1 MKRFVDREQEME
13 TLQSEYSRD
22 GSALVVLYGRRRVGK
37 TTLISEFIKDK
48 NALFFLASEEAE
60 AQNRSAFKEKVAEF
74 INSDLLRSADIKS
87 WDVLFK
93 SIMDT
98 PFESKPVIVLDEF
111 QYLGKANPA
120 FPSVFQR
127 IWEEILK
134 DKSVMVILC
143 GSLISMME
151 SQTLAYGS
159 PLYGRRTAQ
168 IRLKQIPFSYYHEF
182 FPGKSRR
189 ELIEMYAVTGG
200 VPKYIELFSE
210 SGDIYSAIQKCVLNR
225 SGYLYDEPHFL
236 LQQEVTEVGSY
247 FSIIK
252 AIAAGNSK
260 LSAISAVLEI
270 KATSL
275 TKYLKTLID
284 LDILEREVPITED
297 NPEKSKKGLYKIK
310 DNFLRFWFAFVY
322 PNMSFIESGHS
333 RIVMNKIKKSLV
345 PNHIAFVYEDVCK
358 ERMWELNADDV
369 WPFNFTKLG
378 RYWDAKTE
386 IDIAALDS
394 EGKNLILGECKY
406 WQEPVGANVLRDL
419 EAKTDLVA
427 WERTDRKVWYVLFSA
442 SGFSDELTALA
453 ATREDVLLCDD
464 YRLS

>member
-13 TLQSEYSRD
+13 TLQNEYERE

-37 TTLISEFIKDK
+37 TTLISEFIKGK
-48 NALFFLASEEAE
+48 KALFFLASEEAE
-60 AQNRSAFKEKVAEF
+60 AQNRNAFREKVAEF
-74 INSDLLRSADIKS
+74 IDSDLLRSADIKS
-87 WDVLFK
+87 WDALFK
-93 SIMDT
+93 AIMETD
-98 PFESKPVIVLDEF
+98 FDSKPVIVLDEF

-120 FPSVFQR
+120 FPSIFQR

-134 DKSVMVILC
+134 DRSVMVILC

-168 IRLKQIPFSYYHEF
+168 IRLKQIPFGYYHEF
-182 FPGKSRR
+182 FPGKTRR

-200 VPKYIELFSE
+200 VPQYMELFSE
-210 SGDIYSAIQKCVLNR
+210 SKDIYSAIQKCVMNR

-236 LQQEVTEVGSY
+236 LQQEVSEVGSY
-247 FSIIK
+247 FSIIR
-252 AIAAGNSK
+252 AIAAGNTK
-260 LSAISAVLEI
+260 LSAIAGILET
-270 KATSL
+270 KATNL

-284 LDILEREVPITED
+284 LDILEREVPVTEE

-310 DNFLRFWFAFVY
+310 DNYLRFWFAFVY

-333 RIVMNKIKKSLV
+333 RIVMNKIRNSLV
-345 PNHIAFVYEDVCK
+345 KNHIAFVYEDVCK
-358 ERMWELNADDV
+358 ERMWDLNAEGA

-378 RYWDAKTE
+378 RFWDSGDK
-386 IDIAALDS
+386 IDIAALDP

-406 WQEPVGANVLRDL
+406 RSEPVGVSVLRNL
-419 EAKTDLVA
+419 EAKAGAVA
-427 WERTDRKVWYVLFSA
+427 WERDRRKVWYVLFSA
-442 SGFSDELTALA
+442 SGF
-453 ATREDVLLCDD
+453 TRELIDEAASRTDLELCVE
-464 YRLS
+464 

>member
-1 MKRFVDREQEME
+1 MKQFVDRAQEME
-13 TLQSEYSRD
+13 TLQNEYEKD
-22 GSALVVLYGRRRVGK
+22 GSALVILYGRRRVGK

-48 NALFFLASEEAE
+48 KALFFLASEESE
-60 AQNRSAFKEKVAEF
+60 AQNRNAFKEKTAEF
-74 INSDLLRSADIKS
+74 IDSDLLRNADIKN

-98 PFESKPVIVLDEF
+98 HFESKPVIVLDEF
-111 QYLGKANPA
+111 QYLGKSNPA
-120 FPSVFQR
+120 FPSIFQR
-127 IWEEILK
+127 IWEEVLK

-143 GSLISMME
+143 GSLVSMME
-151 SQTLAYGS
+151 SQTLAYSS

-168 IRLKQIPFSYYHEF
+168 IRLKQIPFGYYHEF
-182 FPGKSRR
+182 FSDKSRR
-189 ELIEMYAVTGG
+189 EQIEMYAVTGG

-210 SGDIYSAIQKCVLNR
+210 NKDIYSAIQKCVLNR

-236 LQQEVTEVGSY
+236 LQQEVSEVGSY

-260 LSAISAVLEI
+260 LSAISSVLEI

-284 LDILEREVPITED
+284 LDILEREVPVTEE

-310 DNFLRFWFAFVY
+310 DNYLRFWFAFVY

-333 RIVMNKIKKSLV
+333 RIVMSKIKKSLV
-345 PNHIAFVYEDVCK
+345 KNHIAFVYEDVCK
-358 ERMWELNADDV
+358 ERMWELNAEDA
-369 WPFNFTKLG
+369 WPFHFAKLG
-378 RYWDAKTE
+378 RYWDAKEE
-386 IDIAALDS
+386 IDIVALDP

-406 WQEPVGANVLRDL
+406 WTEPVGVNILRTL
-419 EAKTDLVA
+419 EAKAASVA
-427 WERTDRKVWYVLFSA
+427 WEKEKRKVWYVLFSA
-442 SGFSDELTALA
+442 SGFTEELIKEA
-453 ATREDVLLCDD
+453 ASRTDLELCIE
-464 YRLS
+464 

>member
-1 MKRFVDREQEME
+1 MKQFVDRELEME
-13 TLQSEYSRD
+13 TLQNEYDRD

-48 NALFFLASEEAE
+48 KALFFLASEEAE
-60 AQNRSAFKEKVAEF
+60 AQNRNAFKEKVAEF
-74 INSDLLRSADIKS
+74 IDSDLLRSADIKN

-93 SIMDT
+93 AIMDT

-120 FPSVFQR
+120 FPSIFQR

-168 IRLKQIPFSYYHEF
+168 IRLKQIPFGYYHEF
-182 FPGKSRR
+182 FPNKSRR

-210 SGDIYSAIQKCVLNR
+210 SKDIYSAIQKCVLNR

-236 LQQEVTEVGSY
+236 LQQEVSEVGSY

-260 LSAISAVLEI
+260 LSAISSILEI
-270 KATSL
+270 KSTSL

-284 LDILEREVPITED
+284 LDILEREVPITEE

-310 DNFLRFWFAFVY
+310 DNYLRFWFAFVY

-333 RIVMNKIKKSLV
+333 RIVMNKIRNSLV
-345 PNHIAFVYEDVCK
+345 KNHIAFVYEDVCK
-358 ERMWELNADDV
+358 ERMWDLNGEGA
-369 WPFNFTKLG
+369 WPFNFTKIG
-378 RYWDAKTE
+378 RYWDSKDE
-386 IDIAALDS
+386 IDIVALDP

-406 WQEPVGANVLRDL
+406 WTEPVGMSVLRDL
-419 EAKTDLVA
+419 EAKTDSVA
-427 WERTDRKVWYVLFSA
+427 WERDNRKVWYVLFSA
-442 SGFSDELTALA
+442 SGFTDELIKEAESRTDL
-453 ATREDVLLCDD
+453 ELCIG
-464 YRLS
+464 